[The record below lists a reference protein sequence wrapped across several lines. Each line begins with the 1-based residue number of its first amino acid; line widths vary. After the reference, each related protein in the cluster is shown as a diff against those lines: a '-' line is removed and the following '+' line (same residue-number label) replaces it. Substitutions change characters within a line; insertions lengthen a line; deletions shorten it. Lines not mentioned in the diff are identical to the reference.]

1 MKEPETGKKENTGKS
16 GYSITTWRLHLWC
29 RHPEWLRTTQEFYNR
44 IAEFYYNL
52 LLDHTYLWELGSQ
65 QTLRELEIMSIPGRG
80 GRIPSDPL
88 PWQKVPLYFRR
99 AAANEGIASAKSYI
113 SHFAQDEKIGR
124 AEKLNAAVT
133 YYKGMY
139 QDFSA
144 NFCSACGH
152 PVGTAPSPGAVAPP
166 AVPAKRE
173 SPRLKASSG
182 NGSITKMSGTRRKPW
197 LLRMPI
203 PDPHTGITVM
213 KAVGTYVTREEAE
226 AVRAEMMK
234 RPATPYQDSTL
245 QDCFRMFKES
255 REYKGRSDKARELYD
270 IAWKYLRPLWHFKI
284 AALYAQDFQNI
295 LDKMADNGLSQS
307 MLEKERTLIS
317 KLYRTAIG
325 WRVVDANL
333 ASVLKVEGRKSPE
346 REIFTDEQVTLILSQ
361 KNTPT
366 GQMVIALL
374 ACGVRIYELLHF
386 KHEDFHRTE
395 SGAYLIGGCKTEAGR
410 NRIIPILDF
419 GIPVFEHAYATSV
432 ENGPLFPNGKGGFW
446 NEKNWRNRKFYPFL
460 EEIGIQPN
468 PYDENG
474 KRKPEFA
481 GKLATYTPYT
491 TRHTYASLCDRAG
504 VNKDILKRAVGHTPK
519 SKTLDEVYLHPK
531 ATQMIEAFDKANQLV
546 NDEVL
551 TTTKA

>member
-1 MKEPETGKKENTGKS
+1 MFCENCGHQ
-16 GYSITTWRLHLWC
+16 I
-29 RHPEWLRTTQEFYNR
+29 
-44 IAEFYYNL
+44 
-52 LLDHTYLWELGSQ
+52 
-65 QTLRELEIMSIPGRG
+65 
-80 GRIPSDPL
+80 SDT
-88 PWQKVPLYFRR
+88 
-99 AAANEGIASAKSYI
+99 AK
-113 SHFAQDEKIGR
+113 
-124 AEKLNAAVT
+124 
-133 YYKGMY
+133 
-139 QDFSA
+139 
-144 NFCSACGH
+144 FCSACGH
-152 PVGTAPSPGAVAPP
+152 PVGTAPSPGTVAPP

-182 NGSITKMSGTRRKPW
+182 NGSITRMSGTRRKPW

-245 QDCFRMFKES
+245 
-255 REYKGRSDKARELYD
+255 
-270 IAWKYLRPLWHFKI
+270 
-284 AALYAQDFQNI
+284 QDFQNI

>member
-1 MKEPETGKKENTGKS
+1 MFCENCGHQ
-16 GYSITTWRLHLWC
+16 I
-29 RHPEWLRTTQEFYNR
+29 
-44 IAEFYYNL
+44 
-52 LLDHTYLWELGSQ
+52 
-65 QTLRELEIMSIPGRG
+65 
-80 GRIPSDPL
+80 SDT
-88 PWQKVPLYFRR
+88 
-99 AAANEGIASAKSYI
+99 AK
-113 SHFAQDEKIGR
+113 
-124 AEKLNAAVT
+124 
-133 YYKGMY
+133 
-139 QDFSA
+139 
-144 NFCSACGH
+144 FCSACGH

-182 NGSITKMSGTRRKPW
+182 NGSITRMSGTRRKPW

-213 KAVGTYVTREEAE
+213 KAVGT
-226 AVRAEMMK
+226 
-234 RPATPYQDSTL
+234 
-245 QDCFRMFKES
+245 
-255 REYKGRSDKARELYD
+255 
-270 IAWKYLRPLWHFKI
+270 
-284 AALYAQDFQNI
+284 
-295 LDKMADNGLSQS
+295 
-307 MLEKERTLIS
+307 KERTLIS